1 MSCLTQTYFNY
12 IVVVSF
18 TGGGNRSTRKK
29 HRHSTSHWQTLSHN
43 VVSILLV
50 VKNNHQPF
58 TRHWQTLSHN
68 VVSILLVDG
77 YGCGD
82 YRHFEQYFRHVLAI
96 SFIGGGNRSTRGHWQ
111 PLSHSGVSVIL
122 VEHELII
129 YLISSPVVSWVHV
142 ARSWVFFELRLL
154 ITSLESSTFSVS
166 LSLQFSV
173 CCFMDHWFLFCI
185 L

>member
-1 MSCLTQTYFNY
+1 LSCLTQTYFNY

-29 HRHSTSHWQTLSHN
+29 HRHCTS
-43 VVSILLV
+43 
-50 VKNNHQPF
+50 
-58 TRHWQTLSHN
+58 HWQTLSHN

-82 YRHFEQYFRHVLAI
+82 YRHFQQYFSHILAI
-96 SFIGGGNRSTRGHWQ
+96 SFIGGGNQCTRSHWQ

-122 VEHELII
+122 VEQELII
-129 YLISSPVVSWVHV
+129 YIISSPVVSWVHV

-166 LSLQFSV
+166 LSR
-173 CCFMDHWFLFCI
+173 
-185 L
+185 